1 MTSETVIF
9 ILIYALTL
17 LLSVT
22 ETIPISLAALVGALL
37 TAWFGLSYGLFTY
50 DEAAGFIDMRLIAL
64 LVGTMIV
71 VEVAAKSGLF
81 RFLALYAIKVA
92 GGNPPR
98 LFLTLNVTAAT
109 VSLFLSDP
117 TAMLLMAAAIT
128 TIAKLLDYDPVPY
141 FISAAVMINLGGTST
156 LIGSVSNMVIG
167 IEAGLSFSDFIGYLV
182 LCEIA
187 LWILTILTLYLLFRS
202 RLGKRKP
209 LPSYDPW
216 EGVENRKVLHRSA
229 LILML
234 LLVLFIV
241 LDRLGVG
248 AEAVAL
254 GCAILALAFSEFDPA
269 EIFKRLDW
277 ETVFFI
283 AGFFFVVRGLERT
296 GILASASQQL
306 IQLAGGNQLNV
317 AVLTIWSSGIAS
329 TVVSNTA
336 VSLTF
341 IPVIRGLA
349 GFELTPLWAAL
360 ILGTNLGG
368 VATPLSGTVSVMAI
382 GTLKR
387 EGIRASFKEFTK
399 AGAATTLVQLCFATL
414 YLIMR
419 FGLRV

>member
-1 MTSETVIF
+1 MTSEILIF

-22 ETIPISLAALVGALL
+22 ETIPISLAALIGALL

-50 DEAAGFIDMRLIAL
+50 DEAAGFIDMKLIGL
-64 LVGTMIV
+64 VVGTMIV

-81 RFLALYAIKVA
+81 RFLALYAIRAA

-98 LFLTLNVTAAT
+98 LFLTLNLTAAT

-128 TIAKLLDYDPVPY
+128 TIAKLLDYDPAPY

-156 LIGSVSNMVIG
+156 LIGSASNMIIG
-167 IEAGLSFSDFIGYLV
+167 VEAGLSFSDFIGYLF
-182 LCEIA
+182 LCEIT
-187 LWILTILTLYLLFRS
+187 LWILTILTLYFLFRS
-202 RLGKRKP
+202 RLGKRKTI
-209 LPSYDPW
+209 PSYDPW
-216 EGVENRKVLHRSA
+216 EDVENRKALHRST

-241 LDRLGVG
+241 FDRLGVG

-254 GCAILALAFSEFDPA
+254 GCAILALSFSGFDPS

-283 AGFFFVVRGLERT
+283 AGFFFIVRGLEKT
-296 GILASASQQL
+296 GILAFASQQL
-306 IQLAGGNQLNV
+306 IRLSGGSQLKAGL
-317 AVLTIWSSGIAS
+317 LTIWSSGIAS
-329 TVVSNTA
+329 TVVSNIA
-336 VSLTF
+336 IAITF
-341 IPVIRGLA
+341 IPVIHGLQ
-349 GFELTPLWAAL
+349 GFNLTPIWAAL

-387 EGIRASFKEFTK
+387 EGIRVSFGEFTK

-419 FGLRV
+419 FGLGV

>member
-1 MTSETVIF
+1 MTSETLIF

-22 ETIPISLAALVGALL
+22 EMIPISLAALVGALL

-50 DEAAGFIDMRLIAL
+50 GEAAGFIDMRLIAL

-81 RFLALYAIKVA
+81 RFLALYAIRAA
-92 GGNPPR
+92 GGHPQR

-128 TIAKLLDYDPVPY
+128 TIAKLLDYDPAPY

-156 LIGSVSNMVIG
+156 LIGSASNMIIG
-167 IEAGLSFSDFIGYLV
+167 VEAGLSFSDFISYLF

-187 LWILTILTLYLLFRS
+187 LWVLTILTLYFLFRS
-202 RLGKRKP
+202 RLGEKKA

-216 EGVENRKVLHRSA
+216 EGVENKKVVYRSA

-234 LLVLFIV
+234 LLVLFVV

-254 GCAILALAFSEFDPA
+254 GCAILALAFSGFDPS

-283 AGFFFVVRGLERT
+283 AGFFFIVRGLEKT

-306 IQLAGGNQLNV
+306 FQLSGGSQLKAG
-317 AVLTIWSSGIAS
+317 VLTIWSSGIVS
-329 TVVSNTA
+329 TVVSNIA

-341 IPVIRGLA
+341 IPVIRGLQ
-349 GFELTPLWAAL
+349 GFNLTPIWAAL

-387 EGIRASFKEFTK
+387 EGIRVSFVEFTK
-399 AGAATTLVQLCFATL
+399 AGAATTLVQLSFATL

-419 FGLRV
+419 FGLGV

>member
-317 AVLTIWSSGIAS
+317 AVLTIWSSGIVS

-349 GFELTPLWAAL
+349 GFDLTPLWVAL

-419 FGLRV
+419 FGLGV